1 MRNLF
6 ASSMDTEATFS
17 EINMMQSDQLTIDD
31 IDRRLLAELQQ
42 DSSRPVGV
50 IAELV
55 GLSSSAC
62 YRRIQRLRESKLILR
77 EAAQVDQ
84 RRSAWPL
91 TVIVELTM
99 ERLTEPLR
107 AAFDA
112 KVQRLPQIMQC
123 YSASGDADFVM
134 LVAMASMEDY
144 HQFSREVLIADE
156 NIKSFKSTF
165 TIRCL
170 KARTRLEF

>member
-1 MRNLF
+1 
-6 ASSMDTEATFS
+6 
-17 EINMMQSDQLTIDD
+17 MQSDPITIDD

-42 DSSRPVGV
+42 DSSRPMGV
-50 IAELV
+50 IADLV
-55 GLSSSAC
+55 GLSASAC
-62 YRRIQRLRESKLILR
+62 YRRIQRLRDCKLILR

-91 TVIVELTM
+91 TVIVELSM

-107 AAFDA
+107 AAFEA

-123 YSASGDADFVM
+123 YAASGDADFVM
-134 LVAMASMEDY
+134 LIAVASVEDY
-144 HQFSREVLIADE
+144 HQFALEVLVADE

-165 TIRCL
+165 TIRSL
-170 KARTRLEF
+170 KARSLLEF

>member
-1 MRNLF
+1 MN
-6 ASSMDTEATFS
+6 TT
-17 EINMMQSDQLTIDD
+17 QSDVITIDD
-31 IDRRLLAELQQ
+31 IDRRLLGELQQ
-42 DSSRPVGV
+42 DSSRPVGE
-50 IAELV
+50 IADLV

-62 YRRIQRLRESKLILR
+62 YRRIQRLRDSKLIQR

-91 TVIVELTM
+91 TVLVEITM
-99 ERLTEPLR
+99 ERLNEPLR
-107 AAFDA
+107 AAFEA
-112 KVQRLPQIMQC
+112 KIQGLAQVMQC
-123 YSASGDADFVM
+123 YSVSGEADFVM
-134 LVAMASMEDY
+134 LVAVADMDDY
-144 HQFSREVLIADE
+144 LQFTHDVLIADE